1 MYQLTSHYYKQLFL
15 SKCFTISICFS
26 LSKALSTFKQEL
38 TEDPIIRVCVCHECR
53 IMFYLNAIVLYLFKR
68 LDYEFKWRLPLSEL
82 AGWTNAV
89 IKRVPLLI
97 STFQPEIQDKTHYY
111 SFSLKMTS
119 PANSDFWKVP

>member
-1 MYQLTSHYYKQLFL
+1 MYLLTSYYYKQLFL
-15 SKCFTISICFS
+15 FKCFTISICFS

-53 IMFYLNAIVLYLFKR
+53 IMFYLNVFVLYLFKR
-68 LDYEFKWRLPLSEL
+68 LDYEFEWHLPLSEM

-97 STFQPEIQDKTHYY
+97 STFQPEIQDKTTL
-111 SFSLKMTS
+111 SVRK
-119 PANSDFWKVP
+119 